1 MTTTDPSNTARESG
15 APPRVNDPSGEHA
28 PQPAQPSADS
38 APTAEPTAD
47 RATAVRRTTARRSR
61 LGSMWVSLIGMSVVL
76 VILLIFVLQNP
87 TPTEINFLWLDG
99 QLPVG
104 VAVLFASIA
113 GILLVAIP
121 ATGRIWQL
129 RRGIRRNQRP

>member
-1 MTTTDPSNTARESG
+1 MTTTNPSNTPPESG
-15 APPRVNDPSGEHA
+15 APPQVNDHNGDHP
-28 PQPAQPSADS
+28 PQPAQRTADP
-38 APTAEPTAD
+38 APTAD
-47 RATAVRRTTARRSR
+47 RATPVRRTTAGRSR

-87 TPTEINFLWLDG
+87 TSTEIRFLWLDG
-99 QLPVG
+99 QLPIG
-104 VAVLFASIA
+104 VAMLFASIA

-129 RRGIRRNQRP
+129 RRGIRRNHTR

>member
-1 MTTTDPSNTARESG
+1 MTTTDHSNTPRESG
-15 APPRVNDPSGEHA
+15 AQTRSNDHDGDHD
-28 PQPAQPSADS
+28 PQPAQRTADP
-38 APTAEPTAD
+38 APTTD
-47 RATAVRRTTARRSR
+47 RAAPLRRTTARRSR

-87 TPTEINFLWLDG
+87 TSTEIRFLWLDG
-99 QLPVG
+99 QLPIG
-104 VAVLFASIA
+104 VAMLFASIA

-129 RRGIRRNQRP
+129 RRGLRREQRP